1 MTFGPGR
8 AGLGL
13 GQNNGLWAVLTGS
26 GCMPKY
32 TGGRF
37 VRDLVPI
44 LKGTVKSNSN
54 GIKRIAECFWID

>member
-1 MTFGPGR
+1 
-8 AGLGL
+8 
-13 GQNNGLWAVLTGS
+13 
-26 GCMPKY
+26 MPKY

-54 GIKRIAECFWID
+54 GIKRIAECLWID